1 MNFYIMWLIPPISA
15 LIGWITNYIAVR
27 MIFRPRKPV
36 TLLGIK
42 IWGLIPKRKS
52 DFARRIGE
60 TVESEL
66 ISHQDIH
73 KVVNSPEFH
82 EQILRSIIDAIE
94 KFIERKLGSNP
105 ILSLML
111 SGEVAGVIK
120 NMVKDELR
128 EILPGFMETM
138 FEKVEGKLD
147 FKEIVRNKIEEY
159 DFIKLE
165 QIIYKIASRELRS
178 IEILGGILGFIVG
191 IVQVGI
197 IIISSKSFF

>member
-1 MNFYIMWLIPPISA
+1 MNFYIIWFIPPISA
-15 LIGWITNYIAVR
+15 LIGWITNYIAVK
-27 MIFRPRKPV
+27 MIFRPRKPI
-36 TLLGIK
+36 TLFGIK

-82 EQILRSIIDAIE
+82 EQILSSIIDAIE

-105 ILSLML
+105 IISMVL

-120 NMVKDELR
+120 EMVKDELR
-128 EILPGFMETM
+128 EILPDFMETM

-147 FKEIVRNKIEEY
+147 FKEIVRKKIEEY

-165 QIIYKIASRELRS
+165 QIIYKIASRELRY
-178 IEILGGILGFIVG
+178 IEVFGGILGFIVG
-191 IVQVGI
+191 LAQVGI
-197 IIISSKSFF
+197 IIISSKSLF

>member
-120 NMVKDELR
+120 DMVKDELR

-165 QIIYKIASRELRS
+165 QLIYKIASRELRS
-178 IEILGGILGFIVG
+178 IEILGGILGLIVG

-197 IIISSKSFF
+197 IIISSKSLF